1 MRLMEKKA
9 KAARKRPRDVAEG
22 DVSQA
27 RWAQIHA
34 QLRRRILSCELAP
47 GASVSE
53 VALAREY
60 DVSPTPVRDALAR
73 LRQEGLVSPANG
85 RSYQVTPISL
95 SDFRSL
101 GDARFVLESGIAR
114 IVIAEA
120 TRAEID
126 ELEKIARLPHPRPI
140 DPSELIALNRAF
152 HLAVAQLTNNHRLV
166 AMLAQALDESERLF
180 NLGIV
185 SWPVEHLEE
194 THLELVEA
202 LRRRDLEKATA
213 ICLQETQETNQRV
226 LEALMRNPGR
236 VKIVAPDNT

>member
-1 MRLMEKKA
+1 MGLVEKKA
-9 KAARKRPRDVAEG
+9 KTGGKRSGGGAEG

-53 VALAREY
+53 AALAREY

-120 TRAEID
+120 TAAEID
-126 ELEKIARLPHPRPI
+126 GLEKVARLPQPRPT
-140 DPSELIALNRAF
+140 DAAELIALNRAF
-152 HLAVAQLTNNHRLV
+152 HLAVAQLTNNHRIV
-166 AMLAQALDESERLF
+166 AMLAQVLDESERLF

-194 THLELVEA
+194 THLQLVGA
-202 LRRRDLEKATA
+202 LRRRDLERASA
-213 ICLQETQETNQRV
+213 ICLRETQETNQRV
-226 LEALMRNPGR
+226 LEALMRDPGR
-236 VKIVAPDNT
+236 VKIVAPGNT